1 MSELK
6 DIKPQSVFKY
16 FEEISK
22 IPRGSG
28 DMDKISAYCMDFA
41 KKHSL
46 NAHRDSAN
54 NVIIYKE
61 ASKGYED
68 SEPIILQGH
77 LDMVCQK
84 DEGVNIDF
92 EKDPIDIYVDGD
104 YIKAHGTTLGGD
116 NGIAVAMILSILE
129 SDDIE
134 HPPIE
139 AVFTTDEE
147 IGMVG
152 AMALDFEKLKGRKMI
167 NADSEE
173 PGVVTVSCAGGSD
186 LVSQIELNRNSVSGT
201 LVSITVKGLKGGHS
215 GVEIDKGRVNANI
228 LMGRILNFVSNN
240 FDFEIAGIYGGDKA
254 NAIPLLCSADI
265 VAKDTKE
272 LVIKIN
278 EQANIIKEEM
288 SARES
293 DLKIEVTSLS
303 DGTYEVFDKK
313 AKDELIYTLT
323 CVPNGVIDM
332 SAEIENLVE
341 TSVNL
346 GVLKTEKD
354 YIILHHA
361 LRSNKSSSLKFLEDR
376 LKTFYS
382 YLGCEVKTG
391 GHYPPW
397 EYNDKSRLQGIY
409 CDTYKEL
416 CGKNAEVKAIHAG
429 LECGVFSSN
438 IKGFDCISIGPEMH
452 DIHTSKERLSISST
466 EQTYEII
473 LNILRKSK

>member
-1 MSELK
+1 MNKLK
-6 DIKPQSVFKY
+6 DIKLQSVFKY
-16 FEEISK
+16 FEEISL

-28 DMDKISAYCMDFA
+28 DMGKISAYCMDFA
-41 KKHSL
+41 KNHSL
-46 NAHRDSAN
+46 KAHRDSAN
-54 NVIIYKE
+54 NVIIYKDGT
-61 ASKGYED
+61 KGYED

-84 DEGVNIDF
+84 DEGVDFDF
-92 EKDPIDIYVDGD
+92 EKDSLDIYVDGD

-116 NGIAVAMILSILE
+116 NGVAVAMILSILE
-129 SDDIE
+129 RDDIE

-152 AMALDFEKLKGRKMI
+152 ALSLDFTRLKGRKMI
-167 NADSEE
+167 NTDSEE

-186 LVSQIELNRNSVSGT
+186 LTTKIEFKKKSASGS
-201 LVSITVKGLKGGHS
+201 LINITVKGLKGGHS
-215 GVEIDKGRVNANI
+215 GVEINKGRVNANI
-228 LMGRILNFVSNN
+228 LMGRILRFVSNS
-240 FDFEIAGIYGGDKA
+240 FDFDIVNINGGDKA
-254 NAIPLLCSADI
+254 NAIPLFCSCDI
-265 VAKDTKE
+265 LAEDGGE
-272 LVIKIN
+272 LVIKLN
-278 EQANIIKEEM
+278 EYANIIKEEM

-293 DLKIEVTSLS
+293 DLKIDVTLLS
-303 DGTYEVFDKK
+303 DGTYEVLDTK
-313 AKDELIYTLT
+313 AKDDIIYALN

-332 SAEIENLVE
+332 SMEIENLVE

-346 GVLKTEKD
+346 GILKTEEE

-361 LRSNKSSSLKFLEDR
+361 LRSNKTSSLEFLEDR
-376 LKTFYS
+376 LRLFYS
-382 YLGCEVKTG
+382 HMGYEVETG

-416 CGKNAEVKAIHAG
+416 CGKDAEVKAIHAG

-452 DIHTSKERLSISST
+452 DIHTTKERLSISST